1 MSVMMIRTQVRPD
14 RVADVEAAVQK
25 TFAAIDAAQPQGV
38 RYASTKLA
46 DGVTFV
52 VLLELAGE
60 VGPGDNPLNAIPEF
74 AELQANLKE
83 WLAGP
88 PTAEPLQIVGSY
100 RLFGD

>member
-14 RVADVEAAVQK
+14 RVGDVEAAVQK
-25 TFAAIDAAQPQGV
+25 TFAAIEAAQPAGV

-52 VLLELAGE
+52 VLLELAGD
-60 VGPGDNPLNAIPEF
+60 VAPGDNPLNAIPEF

-88 PTAEPLQIVGSY
+88 PTGEPLQIVGSY

>member
-1 MSVMMIRTQVRPD
+1 MSVMMVRTQVRPD

-52 VLLELAGE
+52 VLLEL
-60 VGPGDNPLNAIPEF
+60 PGDADPGANPLMAIPEF
-74 AELQANLKE
+74 AELQANLKG

-88 PTAEPLQIVGSY
+88 PTAEPLQVVGSY